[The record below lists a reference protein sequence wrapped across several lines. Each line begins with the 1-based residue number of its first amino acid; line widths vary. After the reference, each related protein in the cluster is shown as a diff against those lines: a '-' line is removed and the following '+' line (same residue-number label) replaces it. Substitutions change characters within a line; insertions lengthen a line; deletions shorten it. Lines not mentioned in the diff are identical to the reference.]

1 MIDLIIADDHTIM
14 REGLKRLFELDKDI
28 RIIGEAANGTQ
39 TLEQLRN
46 LPVDLLLLDISMPGL
61 SGEALISRIHHQYP
75 ELPILVLSMHCDP
88 QLAIRVLRAG
98 ATGYITKS
106 QPPET
111 LISAVHKVESGAS
124 YIDPELL
131 EQIALSSLK
140 PVSRCGPDSLTNREF
155 QIMRLLADGFS
166 VNAVAQ
172 QLMISNKTVSTH
184 KINLMEKMGFSSN
197 ADLIKYAAGLEN
209 TKKSS
214 GKS

>member
-14 REGLKRLFELDKDI
+14 REGLKRLFELDKEI
-28 RIIGEAANGTQ
+28 RIVAEAANGTQ

-46 LPVDLLLLDISMPGL
+46 FRINLLLLDISMPGL

-75 ELPILVLSMHCDP
+75 ELPILVLSMHSDA

-98 ATGYITKS
+98 AAGYITKS

-111 LISAVHKVESGAS
+111 LITAVRKVESGAR
-124 YIDPELL
+124 YIDPELM

-155 QIMRLLADGFS
+155 QIMRLLADGLS
-166 VNAVAQ
+166 VNEVAQ

-197 ADLIKYAAGLEN
+197 ADLIKYASGMEN
-209 TKKSS
+209 S
-214 GKS
+214 

>member
-111 LISAVHKVESGAS
+111 LISAVHKVESGAR

>member
-28 RIIGEAANGTQ
+28 RITGEAANGTQ

-46 LPVDLLLLDISMPGL
+46 LSVDLLLLDISMPGI

-111 LISAVHKVESGAS
+111 LISAVHKVESGAR

-131 EQIALSSLK
+131 EQIALSSIK
-140 PVSRCGPDSLTNREF
+140 PVSRCGLDSLTNREF

-166 VNAVAQ
+166 VNEVAQ

-209 TKKSS
+209 AKKSS

>member
-88 QLAIRVLRAG
+88 QLAICVLRAACCVLVQQ
-98 ATGYITKS
+98 ATSPRANPQKR
-106 QPPET
+106 
-111 LISAVHKVESGAS
+111 
-124 YIDPELL
+124 
-131 EQIALSSLK
+131 SSV
-140 PVSRCGPDSLTNREF
+140 PFTR
-155 QIMRLLADGFS
+155 
-166 VNAVAQ
+166 
-172 QLMISNKTVSTH
+172 
-184 KINLMEKMGFSSN
+184 
-197 ADLIKYAAGLEN
+197 
-209 TKKSS
+209 
-214 GKS
+214 

>member
-46 LPVDLLLLDISMPGL
+46 LPVNLLLLDISMPGL
-61 SGEALISRIHHQYP
+61 SGEALISRIRHQYP

-106 QPPET
+106 QPPEM
-111 LISAVHKVESGAS
+111 LISAVHKVESGAR

-166 VNAVAQ
+166 VNEVAQ

-197 ADLIKYAAGLEN
+197 ADLIKYAARLEN
-209 TKKSS
+209 AKK
-214 GKS
+214 

>member
-14 REGLKRLFELDKDI
+14 REGLKRLFELDKEI
-28 RIIGEAANGTQ
+28 RIIAEAANGTQ

-46 LPVDLLLLDISMPGL
+46 FPVNLLLLDISMPGL

-75 ELPILVLSMHCDP
+75 ALPILVLSMHCDP

-111 LISAVHKVESGAS
+111 LISAVRKVESGAR

-155 QIMRLLADGFS
+155 QIMRLLADGLS
-166 VNAVAQ
+166 VNKVAQ

-197 ADLIKYAAGLEN
+197 ADLIKYASGLEI
-209 TKKSS
+209 
-214 GKS
+214 GKSRSEKS

>member
-14 REGLKRLFELDKDI
+14 REGLKRLFELDKEI
-28 RIIGEAANGTQ
+28 RIIAEAANGTQ

-75 ELPILVLSMHCDP
+75 ELPILVLSMHSDP

-111 LISAVHKVESGAS
+111 LISAVHKVESGAR

-155 QIMRLLADGFS
+155 QIMRLLADGLS
-166 VNAVAQ
+166 VNEVAQ

-197 ADLIKYAAGLEN
+197 ADLIKYAAGLN
-209 TKKSS
+209 NDKKSS

>member
-14 REGLKRLFELDKDI
+14 REGLKRLFELDKEI
-28 RIIGEAANGTQ
+28 RIIAEAANGTQ

-46 LPVDLLLLDISMPGL
+46 FPVNLLLLDISMPGL

-75 ELPILVLSMHCDP
+75 TLPILVLSMHCDP

-111 LISAVHKVESGAS
+111 LISAVRKVESGAR

-155 QIMRLLADGFS
+155 QIMRLLADGLS
-166 VNAVAQ
+166 VNKVAQ

-197 ADLIKYAAGLEN
+197 ADLIKYASGLEI
-209 TKKSS
+209 
-214 GKS
+214 GKSRSEKS

>member
-111 LISAVHKVESGAS
+111 LISAVHKVESGAR

-166 VNAVAQ
+166 VNEVAQ

-209 TKKSS
+209 TKKLS